1 MAVCEIEIA
10 RLEGPGLDC
19 IMQFLLCHNE
29 HLKPWRRLR
38 RYPWRRTGHYGFC
51 GQNCGCCSAR
61 NKEDSGAMIF
71 WSGCNCNSCINGWVW
86 STLSKAM
93 RQLLP
98 AFIQRNHPDKLQ
110 VQPTYDQVFAIP
122 RHWCVNRLQPGN
134 VVRHIEWYFWRYNV
148 LPQDG
153 SINLWAELDSS
164 HSEALDRADR
174 DLIMHIAAEHMLC
187 PRGVA
192 NFNLHQ
198 AGVKALDR
206 IRDDVTGVDFGVQA
220 LILSQE
226 ATLRV
231 LLEVRNAIE
240 SGNLEEVCF
249 TCTRGTQRS
258 VACAMLLG
266 ILMYHNARIVFC
278 TSRTQMDARAKG
290 MVSDFQHLESFVKRS
305 FSISD

>member
-1 MAVCEIEIA
+1 MFQ
-10 RLEGPGLDC
+10 R
-19 IMQFLLCHNE
+19 F
-29 HLKPWRRLR
+29 
-38 RYPWRRTGHYGFC
+38 
-51 GQNCGCCSAR
+51 
-61 NKEDSGAMIF
+61 
-71 WSGCNCNSCINGWVW
+71 NCNSCSNGWVW

-110 VQPTYDQVFAIP
+110 VQPTYYQVFAIP
-122 RHWCVNRLQPGN
+122 RHWCVNSVNLTLFNTAWEPPQPGN
-134 VVRHIEWYFWRYNV
+134 VVRHIEWYFRRYNV
-148 LPQDG
+148 LPQTG

-164 HSEALDRADR
+164 HSQAPDRVDR
-174 DLIMHIAAEHMLC
+174 NLIIHIASEYMLS
-187 PRGVA
+187 PREVA
-192 NFNLHQ
+192 NFNVHQ
-198 AGVKALDR
+198 AGVKALN
-206 IRDDVTGVDFGVQA
+206 IIDVTGVDFGVQA

-226 ATLRV
+226 ATLRI

-266 ILMYHNARIVFC
+266 ILKYHNARIVFC

-290 MVSDFQHLESFVKRS
+290 MVSDFQYDTWLASVCDV
-305 FSISD
+305 SDSD

>member
-1 MAVCEIEIA
+1 MRVVQELIEISWVSHMAVCEIEIA

-19 IMQFLLCHNE
+19 IMLFLLCHKE
-29 HLKPWRRLR
+29 H
-38 RYPWRRTGHYGFC
+38 WRRTRHYGFC
-51 GQNCGCCSAR
+51 GENCGCCSAVH
-61 NKEDSGAMIF
+61 NKAGAMMLL
-71 WSGCNCNSCINGWVW
+71 CNSCSNGWVW

-98 AFIQRNHPDKLQ
+98 AFIQRHHPDKLQ
-110 VQPTYDQVFAIP
+110 VEPTRQQVFAIP
-122 RHWCVNRLQPGN
+122 WRWCVVNRAWKPLQHESGD
-134 VVRHIEWYFWRYNV
+134 VVRHIEWYFRRYKV
-148 LPQDG
+148 LPQPG

-164 HSEALDRADR
+164 HSQAPDRVDR
-174 DLIMHIAAEHMLC
+174 DLIVHIAAEYMPC
-187 PRGVA
+187 PREVA

-198 AGVKALDR
+198 AGVKALN

-226 ATLRV
+226 ATLHV

-249 TCTRGTQRS
+249 TCTRDTQRS

-266 ILMYHNARIVFC
+266 ILKYHNAHILFC
-278 TSRTQMDARAKG
+278 TSRTQMDACAKG
-290 MVSDFQHLESFVKRS
+290 MVSDFPHLEYVA
-305 FSISD
+305 